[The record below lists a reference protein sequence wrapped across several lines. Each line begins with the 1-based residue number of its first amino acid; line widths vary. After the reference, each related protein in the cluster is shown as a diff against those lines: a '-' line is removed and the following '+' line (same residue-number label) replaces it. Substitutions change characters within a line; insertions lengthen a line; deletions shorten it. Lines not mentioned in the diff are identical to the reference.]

1 MPKLHLT
8 LAELCL
14 TQAKTWLTQA
24 KFCPNS
30 AKKSPNSNFRR
41 VVVSARQKSAEKK
54 PWICHTKTLN
64 MLFINSDGDEDDEG
78 MSMYQTEVRLS
89 SPTSRIQLKLTGLSD
104 TCWVMGIFA
113 SVGESRQPSQS
124 TTSHFD
130 MTHVNQ
136 LLDSK
141 QLSNSAV
148 KFKSLFETF
157 NRGGGPQ
164 IDQLLLHQQIP
175 ASPSSLLSLMSTAKG
190 DEPNNV
196 YTKPSTSTSVN
207 SDSKACEKCHTL
219 TALETKL
226 MKRIDELERKQDEK
240 FQQLSQLILSL
251 QVTKN

>member
-1 MPKLHLT
+1 M
-8 LAELCL
+8 
-14 TQAKTWLTQA
+14 
-24 KFCPNS
+24 
-30 AKKSPNSNFRR
+30 
-41 VVVSARQKSAEKK
+41 
-54 PWICHTKTLN
+54 N
-64 MLFINSDGDEDDEG
+64 MLFIYSDGDEDDEG
-78 MSMYQTEVRLS
+78 MSMYQTEVRLG

-104 TCWVMGIFA
+104 SCWVMGIFA
-113 SVGESRQPSQS
+113 SVGKSRLPSHS

-141 QLSNSAV
+141 QLSDGAV

-157 NRGGGPQ
+157 NRGGPQ

-196 YTKPSTSTSVN
+196 HTNPSTSTSFN

-240 FQQLSQLILSL
+240 FQQLSQLILSI

>member
-1 MPKLHLT
+1 
-8 LAELCL
+8 
-14 TQAKTWLTQA
+14 
-24 KFCPNS
+24 
-30 AKKSPNSNFRR
+30 
-41 VVVSARQKSAEKK
+41 
-54 PWICHTKTLN
+54 

>member
-1 MPKLHLT
+1 M
-8 LAELCL
+8 
-14 TQAKTWLTQA
+14 
-24 KFCPNS
+24 
-30 AKKSPNSNFRR
+30 
-41 VVVSARQKSAEKK
+41 
-54 PWICHTKTLN
+54 N
-64 MLFINSDGDEDDEG
+64 MLFIYSDGDEDDEG
-78 MSMYQTEVRLS
+78 MSMYQTEVRLG

-104 TCWVMGIFA
+104 SCWVMGIFA
-113 SVGESRQPSQS
+113 SVGKSRLPSHS

-130 MTHVNQ
+130 MTHVNR

-141 QLSNSAV
+141 QLSDSAV

-157 NRGGGPQ
+157 NRGGPQ

-196 YTKPSTSTSVN
+196 HTNPSTSTSVN

-240 FQQLSQLILSL
+240 FQQLSQLILSI